1 MIDKEI
7 GNRIRV
13 QRELL
18 GYTREEFAE
27 KLNVSSKFC
36 ADIEIGV
43 KGMSLDTLC
52 KISNILMLTTD
63 YILFGK
69 NNLDIDD
76 EILLLINKCD
86 KEKIVYLKNIIRNFV
101 QSIN

>member
-52 KISNILMLTTD
+52 KISNILMLTLH
-63 YILFGK
+63 ISSCHLFLFWMTNG
-69 NNLDIDD
+69 
-76 EILLLINKCD
+76 
-86 KEKIVYLKNIIRNFV
+86 
-101 QSIN
+101 